1 MGLRPAGARRRRHR
15 PGGTDH
21 HDPWLGAGVVRTR
34 RHHRRFVP
42 RPHGPRRDHTG
53 HQRDREHGTGDDVG
67 LTMYAVVLVGGFG
80 TRLRPLTNEIPKPM
94 LPVVHRPM
102 IVRLVERLAEG
113 GVTDVVLALG
123 FKPEPF
129 REAFPDAR
137 HGDVRVQYAVEPE
150 PLDTAGAIAF
160 AAREAGIDETFVV
173 ANGDIVTDLDVKRL
187 VDAHRS
193 ARSEA
198 MIHLTPVADPSA
210 FGVVET
216 DSTGTVRRFVEKPAP
231 GETSSNLINAGTY
244 VLEPT
249 VLDLIEPG
257 RKVSVERDTFP
268 AMVARRDLAAVATDD
283 YWLDT
288 GRPQFYLQANLDL
301 LNGRRGATDGP
312 AVADGAVVDPT
323 ADVTG
328 SVVGPDAVV
337 GRGAVV
343 VRSLVLP

>member
-1 MGLRPAGARRRRHR
+1 
-15 PGGTDH
+15 
-21 HDPWLGAGVVRTR
+21 
-34 RHHRRFVP
+34 
-42 RPHGPRRDHTG
+42 
-53 HQRDREHGTGDDVG
+53 
-67 LTMYAVVLVGGFG
+67 MYAVVLVGGFG
-80 TRLRPLTNEIPKPM
+80 TRLRPLTDHVPKPM
-94 LPVVHRPM
+94 LPVLHRPM
-102 IVRLVERLAEG
+102 IVRLVERLAAG
-113 GVTDVVLALG
+113 GVTEVVLALG

-129 REAFPDAR
+129 FAAFPDGT
-137 HGDVRVQYAVEPE
+137 HGDVRVHYAVEPE

-160 AAREAGIDETFVV
+160 AARAAGVNDTFVV
-173 ANGDIVTDLDVKRL
+173 ANGDVISDIDVAALVT
-187 VDAHRS
+187 AHRAYGAS
-193 ARSEA
+193 GT
-198 MIHLTPVADPSA
+198 IHLTPVDDPSA
-210 FGVVET
+210 FGVVELE
-216 DSTGTVRRFVEKPAP
+216 DSGVVRRFVEKPAP

-343 VRSLVLP
+343 VRSLVLPGGVVEERATVVDSIIAGRVCPGARVLDSVIGATYTVPADSELESATLPQPI